1 MRGRRMLLPAAATLL
16 LAGLVAVALLP
27 SGAPRPGPLVLALAL
42 GTPACCTAWLL
53 AGLDG
58 AARGILA
65 GLAAIALNAAVAEVM
80 LVCSMWSPR
89 GGLVA
94 VAAVSAGLMVPAW
107 AIRAVRAK
115 RKNSPET
122 PLSDSVRMDDDDESW
137 AFDG

>member
-27 SGAPRPGPLVLALAL
+27 SGAPRPGPLALALAL

-65 GLAAIALNAAVAEVM
+65 GLVAIALNAAVAEVM

-107 AIRAVRAK
+107 AIRAK
-115 RKNSPET
+115 RGNSPET
-122 PLSDSVRMDDDDESW
+122 PFESPVDMDGDDESW